1 MNYKYIIVIIT
12 ILQQNENNCIDLKKK
27 TQSCCN
33 IFGTVNL
40 NNVKIGIVYLFYANV
55 FQFNK
60 TA

>member
-12 ILQQNENNCIDLKKK
+12 ILQQNENNCIDLKK